1 MAAVTL
7 VYSCDRDII
16 DDTKQENGKDVIK
29 DIELVEASK
38 ISYSLNEGSDG
49 FTFTWPGSENVK
61 DYSCYIEQINV
72 KADTKTPVTA
82 RANADGTWS
91 AMVKG
96 LATGRYRFGIKP
108 IPKDGHELITD
119 SYTIIDITVPARAD
133 VENVT
138 ELACTLN
145 ETEDGF
151 TVTWKGVENASG
163 YKCQYIMTES
173 DGKVAEEL
181 TPASE
186 QDGFWSASTNEALAP
201 GEYEVT
207 VVPVPA
213 DGHAL
218 KESEPASI
226 IVTIPVKVTGDVEN
240 VNDLSYTTNTELT
253 QFTVTWTGV
262 AYAAGYTCKFMY
274 ADDWTTRTDL
284 NVTDNRDGTFSAKS
298 PAAIGGSTYRIEVTS
313 IPEEGHELV
322 SDTPAVLNVT
332 LPGLKTSSL
341 GYSKMKESER
351 DTRHYLDYYGFCVYY
366 MNIVNSK
373 TFSDEKAH
381 PTSTNWYIYSA
392 TAVKNINHME
402 IWYTSEF
409 ARYEDQIRL
418 YSCASE
424 GEKGTLL
431 TPEKRMLSGEYK
443 VVYKFPEGHEY
454 FYLEGSGDSADKV
467 ELVHSGL
474 TIYYIP

>member
-7 VYSCDRDII
+7 AYSCDRDII

-38 ISYSLNEGSDG
+38 IAYSLNEESDG

-108 IPKDGHELITD
+108 IPKEGHELITD
-119 SYTIIDITVPARAD
+119 SYTIIDITVPVRAD

-145 ETEDGF
+145 ETQDGF

-173 DGKVAEEL
+173 DVHEAKEL
-181 TPASE
+181 TPVSE
-186 QDGFWSASTNEALAP
+186 KDGFWSASTTDVLEP

-262 AYAAGYTCKFMY
+262 AYAAGYTCQFMY

-366 MNIVNSK
+366 MNIVNFK

-474 TIYYIP
+474 NIYYIP

>member
-7 VYSCDRDII
+7 AYSCDRDII

-38 ISYSLNEGSDG
+38 IAYSLNEESDG

-61 DYSCYIEQINV
+61 DYRCYIEQINV

-108 IPKDGHELITD
+108 IPKEGHELITD
-119 SYTIIDITVPARAD
+119 SYTIIDITVPVRAD

-145 ETEDGF
+145 ETQDGF

-173 DGKVAEEL
+173 DVHEAKEL
-181 TPASE
+181 TPVSE
-186 QDGFWSASTNEALAP
+186 KDGFWSASTTDVLEP

-262 AYAAGYTCKFMY
+262 AYAAGYTCQFMY

-366 MNIVNSK
+366 MNIVNFK

-474 TIYYIP
+474 NIYYIP

>member
-7 VYSCDRDII
+7 AYSCDRDII

-38 ISYSLNEGSDG
+38 IAYSLNEESDG

-119 SYTIIDITVPARAD
+119 SYTIIDITVPVRAD

-145 ETEDGF
+145 ETQDGF

-173 DGKVAEEL
+173 DVHEAKEL
-181 TPASE
+181 TPVSE
-186 QDGFWSASTNEALAP
+186 KDGFWSASTTDVLEP

-262 AYAAGYTCKFMY
+262 AYAAGYTCQFMY

-366 MNIVNSK
+366 MNIVNFK

-474 TIYYIP
+474 NIYYIP